1 MLKRVFTRMLPVLAL
16 FVANQLVIEKARA
29 GDAPVDLRG
38 TMPDP
43 ATSYYGN
50 VHLTSGSDADP
61 AFTKLVGMVNAG
73 GKFAYEGGVGQIGYQ
88 ADADIWYNDLSWSY
102 PANTAFSGNSGELDG
117 ALHLTYQLDDRKKLG
132 LFVSYSDFSNQLSE
146 TNGTLLPGG
155 FQSIG
160 SNMGITGLGV
170 EGLWAFGSGTTVQL
184 RSAAVTRV
192 FNTTTTDTGTG
203 PTTTGG
209 FQFNLADYGAVVALG
224 ANQHLGDNWSL
235 HGDLGVMNMILGS
248 TSSTELA
255 WGAVGGVD
263 YTFDGM
269 PISLGVQGGYE
280 SIDFNGTT
288 TNAITTS
295 TKLTYS
301 FGGPSSGARGKLFR
315 SGLLNFFF

>member
-1 MLKRVFTRMLPVLAL
+1 MLKRLRAGILPLLAL
-16 FVANQLVIEKARA
+16 FVANELVIEKALA
-29 GDAPVDLRG
+29 GDAPVELRG
-38 TMPDP
+38 TMDDP
-43 ATSYYGN
+43 APSYYGN
-50 VHLTSGSDADP
+50 FHVASGSDADP
-61 AFTKLVGMVNAG
+61 SFTAVVGMVNVG
-73 GKFAYEGGVGQIGYQ
+73 GKFAYEGGVGQLGYQ
-88 ADADIWYNDLSWSY
+88 ADADFWDNDLALSY
-102 PANTAFSGNSGELDG
+102 PANTAFTGNSGEVDA
-117 ALHLTYQLDDRKKLG
+117 ALHLTYQLDDSKKFG
-132 LFVSYSDFSNQLSE
+132 LFASYSNFSNTLSE
-146 TNGTLLPGG
+146 TNGVLLPGG

-170 EGLWAFGSGTTVQL
+170 ESLWAFGSGTTVQL
-184 RSAAVTRV
+184 RSAGVTRV
-192 FNTTTTDTGTG
+192 FNSATTDTGTG

-224 ANQHLGDNWSL
+224 ANQHIGDNWSL

-263 YTFDGM
+263 YTFDSM
-269 PISLGVQGGYE
+269 PLSLGLQGGYE
-280 SIDFNGTT
+280 SIDYNGTT

>member
-1 MLKRVFTRMLPVLAL
+1 MLKRGCAGILPLLAL
-16 FVANQLVIEKARA
+16 FAANEATIGNARA
-29 GDAPVDLRG
+29 GDAPVELRG

-43 ATSYYGN
+43 APSYYGN
-50 VHLTSGSDADP
+50 FHATSGSDADP
-61 AFTKLVGMVNAG
+61 SFSKLVGVANVG
-73 GKFAYEGGVGQIGYQ
+73 GKFAYEGGVGQLGYQ
-88 ADADIWYNDLSWSY
+88 ADADIWYSDLAWSY
-102 PANTAFSGNSGELDG
+102 PATTAFSGNSGEAEA
-117 ALHLTYQLDDRKKLG
+117 ALHLTYQLDDSKKFG
-132 LFVSYSDFSNQLSE
+132 LFASYSDFSNNLAE
-146 TNGTLLPGG
+146 TNGVLLPGG
-155 FQSIG
+155 YKTTG
-160 SNMGITGLGV
+160 SNMGVTGLGV

-192 FNTTTTDTGTG
+192 FNSATTDTGSG

-224 ANQHLGDNWSL
+224 ANQRIGDNWSL

-255 WGAVGGVD
+255 WGAVGGFD
-263 YTFDGM
+263 YTFNGM
-269 PISLGVQGGYE
+269 PLSLGLQGGYE
-280 SIDFNGTT
+280 SIDYNGTT
-288 TNAITTS
+288 TNAVTTS